1 MAPIWSGI
9 HDEERRKGGKLGE
22 EVRRAV
28 EKLNLEFGEGFRGG
42 DAVAVAILYT
52 DDAAL
57 LPPNSEIVRGRQ
69 GIERYWRKA
78 IQNGLK
84 DVVMTTVELSA
95 SGDTFHV
102 VGDYTAKIKEKGQKL
117 HEEKGKYIII
127 GKRTAAGWK
136 AHRDI
141 WNSSIPPRRQ
151 TSSSHKS

>member
-1 MAPIWSGI
+1 MA
-9 HDEERRKGGKLGE
+9 E
-22 EVRRAV
+22 EVRMAV
-28 EKLNLEFGEGFRGG
+28 ERLNLAFGDGFRRG
-42 DAVAVAILYT
+42 DAAAVAALYT

-78 IQNGLK
+78 VQNGLK
-84 DVVMTTVELSA
+84 DIVMTTVELSV

-102 VGDYTAKIKEKGQKL
+102 IGEYTAKISEKRQKL
-117 HEEKGKYIII
+117 EEEKGKYIII

-141 WNSSIPPRRQ
+141 WNSNTRVL
-151 TSSSHKS
+151 